1 MRPRRWKRL
10 DLRWLAAVAGLLI
23 GFMPMLA
30 AQAQSAPL
38 LQAIPEVANVPV
50 GNQVLFRLEVTD
62 GVDVN
67 AFDVSIAYDEEKLEL
82 TSWEYGAYLSNLSAV
97 YEEEQT
103 GFFRL
108 AATQLA
114 TPPVSGGG
122 VLLVL
127 FFTAKA
133 PGTAVVDIT
142 EAMFADPVGNLS
154 YPECLSGEVTVT
166 NDPTYTATSTLTPTI
181 TSTPTRTHTASPTST
196 RTPTPTRTLTPTPL
210 HASVVVNRTATPT
223 VPQRA
228 TGTTQPTNTSAAF
241 LTLTPLP
248 APLTGEESPTPQMS
262 PEAQNTSIHPALT
275 AMIPATGEELTGGV
289 WSQLICVFT
298 ILLIIALIVLLSI
311 LLRRRKKEPPTGGN

>member
-1 MRPRRWKRL
+1 MRLRRWKRL
-10 DLRWLAAVAGLLI
+10 DLRWLSAVVCLLC

-38 LQAIPEVANVPV
+38 LQAIPAVENVPA
-50 GNQVLFRLEVTD
+50 GNQVLFRFEVTD
-62 GVDVN
+62 GIAVN
-67 AFDVSIAYDEEKLEL
+67 AFDVSIAYDDEKLEL

-133 PGTAVVDIT
+133 PGTALVDIT

-154 YPECLSGEVTVT
+154 YPECQSGEVIVT
-166 NDPTYTATSTLTPTI
+166 NDPTYTATPTLTPTS
-181 TSTPTRTHTASPTST
+181 TSTPTRTHTARPTSTKTPTQTHTARPTST
-196 RTPTPTRTLTPTPL
+196 RTPTVTITPSRTHTASPTNTR
-210 HASVVVNRTATPT
+210 TPT
-223 VPQRA
+223 VTITPSRTHTA
-228 TGTTQPTNTSAAF
+228 SPTNTSAAF

-248 APLTGEESPTPQMS
+248 LPL
-262 PEAQNTSIHPALT
+262 
-275 AMIPATGEELTGGV
+275 TGEELTGGV